1 MEEPQQFL
9 LFKVKLLNLDSCACL
24 FELSLSSLSVVSR
37 NLLLNSLG
45 SAVNELL
52 SFLQAKAG
60 DLTDSLDDVDLSS
73 AGRSKDNVELG
84 LLLSSSS
91 AASAGAATATAAAAE
106 TPYLSSTAETSS
118 ESSITVRVSRVSK
131 MLVIFSF
138 AILNYL
144 QLVS

>member
-1 MEEPQQFL
+1 M

-73 AGRSKDNVELG
+73 A
-84 LLLSSSS
+84 
-91 AASAGAATATAAAAE
+91 SAGAATATAAAAE

>member
-1 MEEPQQFL
+1 M

-91 AASAGAATATAAAAE
+91 AA
-106 TPYLSSTAETSS
+106 LSGSS
-118 ESSITVRVSRVSK
+118 NSNSSSSGNTVS
-131 MLVIFSF
+131 L
-138 AILNYL
+138 LNSGDEL
-144 QLVS
+144 GKLDNGKGVKSL

>member
-1 MEEPQQFL
+1 MGYPQQFL

-24 FELSLSSLSVVSR
+24 FELSFSSLSVVSR

-91 AASAGAATATAAAAE
+91 AA
-106 TPYLSSTAETSS
+106 LSGSS
-118 ESSITVRVSRVSK
+118 NSNSSSSGNTVS
-131 MLVIFSF
+131 L
-138 AILNYL
+138 LNSGDEL
-144 QLVS
+144 GKLDNGKGVKSL

>member
-1 MEEPQQFL
+1 M

-73 AGRSKDNVELG
+73 AGRSKDNVELS

-91 AASAGAATATAAAAE
+91 AALIGSTNSNSR
-106 TPYLSSTAETSS
+106 SSGK
-118 ESSITVRVSRVSK
+118 TVS
-131 MLVIFSF
+131 L
-138 AILNYL
+138 LNSGDEL
-144 QLVS
+144 GKLDNGKGVKSL

>member
-1 MEEPQQFL
+1 ML
-9 LFKVKLLNLDSCACL
+9 KVKLFNLDSCACL

-73 AGRSKDNVELG
+73 AGRSKDNIELG
-84 LLLSSSS
+84 LLLGSSS
-91 AASAGAATATAAAAE
+91 AA
-106 TPYLSSTAETSS
+106 LSGSS
-118 ESSITVRVSRVSK
+118 NSNSGSSGNAVS
-131 MLVIFSF
+131 L
-138 AILNYL
+138 LNSGDEL
-144 QLVS
+144 GKLDNGKGVKSL

>member
-1 MEEPQQFL
+1 MGYPQQFL

-52 SFLQAKAG
+52 SFLQAKTG

-91 AASAGAATATAAAAE
+91 AALIGNSNRSSSCRAT
-106 TPYLSSTAETSS
+106 SR
-118 ESSITVRVSRVSK
+118 SIV
-131 MLVIFSF
+131 
-138 AILNYL
+138 
-144 QLVS
+144 